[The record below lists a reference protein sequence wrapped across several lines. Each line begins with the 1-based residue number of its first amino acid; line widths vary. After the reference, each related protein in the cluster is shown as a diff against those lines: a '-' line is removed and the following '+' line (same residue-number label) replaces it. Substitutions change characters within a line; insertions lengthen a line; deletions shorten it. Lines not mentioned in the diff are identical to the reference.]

1 MRMVFLGAGEFG
13 LPTLAWLCT
22 EHEVVGVVSQPDKPA
37 GRKRVLTP
45 TAIAQFALERR
56 LPLLRVENINT
67 AEGIEQLK
75 AMRAEASVVIAFG
88 QKLSPGVI
96 EAGGGLVVNLHASL
110 LPKYRGAAPI
120 NWAMIEGEKE
130 TGVSVIGLAQRM
142 DAGLVYAQVR
152 AAIDPLETAGELHDR
167 LARMGPGAIGSVL
180 RDYQQG
186 ALHGVAQDESLASK
200 APKLSKADGW
210 VDWGLPA
217 EQVVA
222 RIHGLTP
229 WPGVR
234 VNWVRGDGGAVQE
247 LILRRAKVMEG
258 VSAGQVEPGGVL
270 EGGCVATGAGPE
282 AGVVRLLEVQ
292 KPGGRVLGMD
302 EFLRGHEFCE
312 GDRLER
318 GTMI

>member
-13 LPTLAWLCT
+13 LPTLQWLCA

-45 TAIAQFALERR
+45 TPIAQFALECG
-56 LPLLRVENINT
+56 LPLLRVENTNT
-67 AEGIEQLK
+67 VEGIEQLK
-75 AMRAEASVVIAFG
+75 AMQAEASVVIAFG

-96 EAGGGLVVNLHASL
+96 EVGGGLVVNLHASL

-130 TGVSVIGLAQRM
+130 TGLSVIGLAQRM

-152 AAIDPLETAGELHDR
+152 TEIDPMETAGELHDR
-167 LARMGPGAIGSVL
+167 LAKLGPGAIGSVL
-180 RDYQQG
+180 GDYQKG
-186 ALHGVAQDESLASK
+186 ALRGVAQNESLASK

-210 VDWGLPA
+210 VDWRLPA

-234 VNWVRGDGGAVQE
+234 MNWVRGDGGVVQE
-247 LILRRAKVMEG
+247 LILRRAKVVDG
-258 VSAGQVEPGGVL
+258 VSAGQIAPGGVMQ
-270 EGGCVATGAGPE
+270 GGCVATGAGP
-282 AGVVRLLEVQ
+282 GVVRLLEVQ
-292 KPGGRVLGMD
+292 KPGGRVLGID
-302 EFLRGHEFCE
+302 EFLRGHDFRG

-318 GTMI
+318 GTME